1 METNI
6 NQALITNPV
15 LIFFT
20 VLVILLM
27 APLIFK
33 KIKVP
38 HIVGL
43 ILAGVVV
50 GPYGFHVLDRDSS
63 FLIFGQVGL
72 LYLMFLAGL
81 EIDLYNMRKNMS
93 KGLVFGIYTT
103 FIPLVLG
110 MLMSIVVF
118 KFGKWRKEIPS
129 ILAK

>member
-6 NQALITNPV
+6 GHALITNPV

-20 VLVILLM
+20 VLMILVL

-33 KIKVP
+33 KIKIP

-50 GPYGFHVLDRDSS
+50 GPYGFHLLDRDSS
-63 FLIFGQVGL
+63 FQIFGQVGL

-81 EIDLYNMRKNMS
+81 EIDLFNMRKNMP
-93 KGLVFGIYTT
+93 T
-103 FIPLVLG
+103 
-110 MLMSIVVF
+110 
-118 KFGKWRKEIPS
+118 
-129 ILAK
+129 A